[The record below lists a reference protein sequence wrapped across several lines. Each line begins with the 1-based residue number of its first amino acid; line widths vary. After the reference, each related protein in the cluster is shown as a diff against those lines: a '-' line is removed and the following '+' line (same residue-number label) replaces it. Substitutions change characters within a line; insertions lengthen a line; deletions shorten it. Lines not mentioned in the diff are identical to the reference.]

1 MHAGACLQGF
11 QRSFT
16 LSVRLFFPSQ
26 FFLSAISGIS
36 VRSLDASPS
45 CPPVWVF
52 GSYRWKARQSR
63 PTPPRQEVFAIW
75 RAADSQLGRK
85 DCLVIRVVNLPTN
98 SSVDPILRVT
108 GNEALPETTWSNPA
122 TWWETGAP

>member
-52 GSYRWKARQSR
+52 GSYRWKTRQSR
-63 PTPPRQEVFAIW
+63 PTPPREEVFAIW
-75 RAADSQLGRK
+75 RAADSQLGRNE
-85 DCLVIRVVNLPTN
+85 CLVIRVVNLPTN
-98 SSVDPILRVT
+98 SSVDPKISAAVVLVSGVT
-108 GNEALPETTWSNPA
+108 DDGK
-122 TWWETGAP
+122 